1 MIRIATEQDAQA
13 ITSIYNYYIENTVV
27 TFETEVISVDTILAR
42 MKTVNVANLPWLVAV
57 NNQGQVVGYAYA
69 SPFRER
75 YAYRFS
81 VEITVYIDK
90 TSAKQGFGTALYM
103 ALISELKALKMH
115 VIIGV
120 ITLPN
125 EQSVALHEKM
135 GMTKVAHF
143 YEIGYKFEQWLDV
156 GYWQA
161 RLCDV

>member
-27 TFETEVISVDTILAR
+27 TFETEVITIDTILAR

-103 ALISELKALKMH
+103 ALISELKSLKMH